1 MTRILLIC
9 ALMALS
15 VPALHAQW
23 KTAQRPV
30 AGSSQPI
37 NADEIAPLR
46 TPENWPL
53 RISSR
58 NAAPWSLSG
67 ARYLGDPKAAVRKVV
82 RDQTTGLPIRLEGPV
97 AYPLRNL
104 RSASAADHAF
114 SYLDYMRHTL
124 AIDDPR
130 SEFRI
135 EASFRDELGQEHL
148 RLRQY
153 FRGVEIWGSE
163 ILMHR
168 REGAID
174 LLHGRYRATPRDLD
188 VVPTLSEEVATNTI
202 LSHVARRE
210 TVQDYDLRLAGP
222 RFQNTKLVIYY
233 PKDTPGPRLC
243 WYTEVTAH
251 PLSRWAY
258 FLDANSGEV
267 VHRFQLVCT
276 LHPNLGEGHTHPVPN
291 VIGRYKATN
300 PTSDFR
306 FPTSIATEA
315 IAKEAISDF
324 RFPISDFDGPVTAQA
339 TDLLGVTRTIGTY
352 EVGNEYLM
360 LDASRPMFNAQQ
372 SAIPDNPVGGILT
385 LDARDSTVNAGEA
398 FYVVSG
404 SNTWNDPA
412 TVSAHY
418 NAGICYEYFRST
430 HGRNSINGNGGTI
443 FSIVNITDEDG
454 LGLDNAFW
462 NGQFMF
468 YGNGREA
475 FEPLAGALDVGAHE
489 MTHGVI
495 QNTANLVYQDEPGA
509 INESFADVFGVLVD
523 REDFQLGEDVVRRSS
538 FPSGALRDMQN
549 PNNGGSRLGDPGWQ
563 PASVSEQYLG
573 DLDNGGVHINSGIPN
588 RAFFLFANQVG
599 LERAEQVYYR
609 TLSTYLTRNS
619 EFIDLRMAVLQAA
632 EDLYGQTE
640 VNAAAAAFDA
650 VGITED
656 LPGNMEEP
664 MEQMINPGD
673 QYIAAVGANG
683 FGLYLYNTSGE
694 VLQGA
699 DPLINEEI
707 ISPPSISDDGSV
719 IVFVNGSNQLRY
731 VIIDWDAGQVTGN
744 DVLSQ
749 ENVWRRAAIS
759 KDAARI
765 AVVTQEENDQIL
777 IFDFASQQQRN
788 FELFNPTFSEGITS
802 DEVQYADAMEWDITS
817 SYLIY
822 DAFNE
827 VDGFGGGYTF
837 WDIGVMEV
845 WNRDTETFADGNI
858 GKLFT
863 QLPRGIAVGNPS
875 VAKNSPDV
883 VAFDYVDEDQNDLA
897 ILGYN
902 IRENEVSTIF
912 ENNVISYPNYS
923 TNDQFLVFNART
935 TNNADVVGI
944 VEMAEDKINPAG
956 QAQVFISNAQWPIW
970 FATGDRVITDLED
983 VPERASSALR
993 LFPNPVVDR
1002 VTLQLALEQPGDLHI
1017 ELIDPLGRVVKHW
1030 SEQAVAGA
1038 WEGQYSMA
1046 GIPSGTYWI
1055 RVKAGTQVYT
1065 SPISK

>member
-1 MTRILLIC
+1 MTRILLLAA
-9 ALMALS
+9 ALMVFG
-15 VPALHAQW
+15 VPGLHAQW
-23 KTAQRPV
+23 KTTQRPTV
-30 AGSSQPI
+30 AAQSI
-37 NADEIAPLR
+37 DLNAIAPLR
-46 TPENWPL
+46 TPDNWPL
-53 RISSR
+53 TKPSVS
-58 NAAPWSLSG
+58 ATPWSLSG
-67 ARYLGDPKAAVRKVV
+67 ARFLGDPLAALRSVE
-82 RDQTTGLPIRLEGPV
+82 RDETTGLPIRIAGQV
-97 AYPLRNL
+97 DYPLRNL
-104 RSASAADHAF
+104 RSASVADHAF
-114 SYLDYMRHTL
+114 SYLDYLRHTL
-124 AIDDPR
+124 VVDEPR
-130 SEFRI
+130 TEFRI
-135 EASFRDELGQEHL
+135 EASFRDELGQEHV

-153 FRGVEIWGSE
+153 YQEVEVWGSE
-163 ILMHR
+163 ILLHR
-168 REGAID
+168 REGSID
-174 LLHGRYRATPRDLD
+174 LLHGRYRATPRGLQ
-188 VVPTLSEEVATNTI
+188 VTPALAEEQATTAI
-202 LSHVARRE
+202 LNHVAQRE
-210 TVQDYDLRLAGP
+210 TVQDYDRRLAGP
-222 RFQNTKLVIYY
+222 RFQDTKLVIYY
-233 PKDTPGPRLC
+233 PKETQEPRLC

-258 FLDANSGEV
+258 FLDAQSGEV
-267 VHRFQLVCT
+267 IHRFQLVCT
-276 LHPNLGEGHTHPVPN
+276 LHPHLEEGHTHPVPN
-291 VIGRYKATN
+291 LIGRHKASN
-300 PTSDFR
+300 
-306 FPTSIATEA
+306 PTSIATEA
-315 IAKEAISDF
+315 LAKEA
-324 RFPISDFDGPVTAQA
+324 DFDGPVTAQA
-339 TDLLGVTRTIGTY
+339 TDLMGITRTIGTY

-360 LDASRPMFNAQQ
+360 LDASRAMFNAQQ
-372 SAIPDNPVGGILT
+372 STIPDNPIGGILT
-385 LDARDSTVNAGEA
+385 LDAQDSTLNAGSA

-404 SNTWNDPA
+404 NNTWNDPA

-430 HGRNSINGNGGTI
+430 HNRNSINGSGGTI

-475 FEPLAGALDVGAHE
+475 FEPLAAALDVGAHE

-523 REDFQLGEDVVRRSS
+523 REDFQLGEDVVRRTS
-538 FPSGALRDMQN
+538 FPSGALRDMAN

-563 PASVSEQYLG
+563 PASVSEQYRG

-588 RAFFLFANQVG
+588 RAFFLFADQVG

-650 VGITED
+650 VGITAD
-656 LPGNMEEP
+656 LPDNMEEP
-664 MEQMINPGD
+664 MEQMVNPGD

-683 FGLYLYNTSGE
+683 FGLYLYNTSGQ
-694 VLQGA
+694 VVQGA
-699 DPLINEEI
+699 DPLVNEEI

-731 VIIDWDAGQVTGN
+731 VIIDWEAGQVTGN

-788 FELFNPTFSEGITS
+788 FELFNPTFTEGISS

-817 SYLIY
+817 SFLIY

-827 VDGFGGGYTF
+827 VSGFGGGYSF

-845 WNRDTETFADGNI
+845 WNRDTETFADGDI

-863 QLPRGIAVGNPS
+863 QLPRGITVGNPS
-875 VAKNSPDV
+875 VAKNSPNI
-883 VAFDYVDEDQNDLA
+883 VAFDYVDENQSDLA
-897 ILGYN
+897 ILGYD
-902 IRENEVSTIF
+902 IIENEVSTIF
-912 ENNVISYPNYS
+912 ENTVISYPNYS

-935 TNNADVVGI
+935 TDNSDVVGI
-944 VEMAEDKINPAG
+944 VEMAEDKISPAG
-956 QAQVFISNAQWPIW
+956 QPQVFISDVRWPIW
-970 FATGDRVITDLED
+970 FATGDRVITDLENA
-983 VPERASSALR
+983 PQEASSAMR
-993 LFPNPVVDR
+993 VFPNPVVDR
-1002 VTLQLALEQPGDLHI
+1002 VTVQVQIDRPVALHV
-1017 ELIDPLGRVVKHW
+1017 ELIDALGRVVKNW
-1030 SEQAVAGA
+1030 EEEAVPGL
-1038 WEGQYSMA
+1038 WEGQYSLA
-1046 GIPSGTYWI
+1046 GIPSGIYWV
-1055 RVKAGTQVYT
+1055 RVKAGSQVFT
-1065 SPISK
+1065 NPIRK

>member
-30 AGSSQPI
+30 ASSSQPI
-37 NADEIAPLR
+37 NVDEIASLR

-53 RISSR
+53 RVPSR

-67 ARYLGDPKAAVRKVV
+67 TRYLGDPKATVRAVV
-82 RDQTTGLPIRLEGPV
+82 RDEATGLPIRLEGPV

-124 AIDDPR
+124 AVDDPR

-153 FRGVEIWGSE
+153 FRKVEVWGSE

-174 LLHGRYRATPRDLD
+174 LLHGRYRASPRGLD
-188 VVPTLSEEVATNTI
+188 VVPTLPEEVATNTI
-202 LSHVARRE
+202 LSHVAQRE
-210 TVQDYDLRLAGP
+210 TVQNYDLRLAGP

-233 PKDTPGPRLC
+233 PKDTPEPRLC
-243 WYTEVTAH
+243 WYAEVTAH

-276 LHPNLGEGHTHPVPN
+276 LHPNLGEGHTHPVPRLVGKHN
-291 VIGRYKATN
+291 QTKAAN
-300 PTSDFR
+300 
-306 FPTSIATEA
+306 
-315 IAKEAISDF
+315 
-324 RFPISDFDGPVTAQA
+324 PISDFDGPVTAQA

-404 SNTWNDPA
+404 NNTWNDPA

-454 LGLDNAFW
+454 FGLDNAFW

-673 QYIAAVGANG
+673 QYIAAVGSNG

-765 AVVTQEENDQIL
+765 AVVTQEVNDQIL

-788 FELFNPTFSEGITS
+788 FELFNPTFTEGITS

-837 WDIGVMEV
+837 WDIGVLEV
-845 WNRDTETFADGNI
+845 WSRDTETFADGNI

-956 QAQVFISNAQWPIW
+956 QAQVFITDAQWPIW

-983 VPERASSALR
+983 APERASSALR

-1002 VTLQLALEQPGDLHI
+1002 VTVQLALEQPGDMHI
-1017 ELIDPLGRVVKHW
+1017 ELIDPLGRVVRQWK
-1030 SEQAVAGA
+1030 EQVVAGA
-1038 WEGQYSMA
+1038 WEGQYSLA

-1055 RVKAGTQVYT
+1055 RLKAGNQVYT

>member
-1 MTRILLIC
+1 MKRKLLLL
-9 ALMALS
+9 ALLLAFL
-15 VPALHAQW
+15 PAMLLAQW
-23 KTAQRPV
+23 KKDLKLSNTSTIDLNQI
-30 AGSSQPI
+30 S
-37 NADEIAPLR
+37 PLR
-46 TPENWPL
+46 TPGSWPL
-53 RISSR
+53 
-58 NAAPWSLSG
+58 NGQTAKETPWSLTG
-67 ARYLGDPKAAVRKVV
+67 ARYLGDPKAAMRSVT
-82 RDQTTGLPIRLEGPV
+82 RDKSTGLPIRIEGQV
-97 AYPLRNL
+97 DYPLRNL

-114 SYLDYMRHTL
+114 SYLDYLRHTL
-124 AIDDPR
+124 AVDDPR
-130 SEFRI
+130 TEFRM
-135 EASFRDELGQEHL
+135 EELFRDQLGQEHL
-148 RLRQY
+148 RLHQY
-153 FRGVEIWGSE
+153 YQEVEVWGSE

-174 LLHGRYRATPRDLD
+174 LLHGRYRATPRGMQVTPALA
-188 VVPTLSEEVATNTI
+188 EEQATTAI
-202 LSHVARRE
+202 LNHVAQRE
-210 TVQDYDLRLAGP
+210 TVQEYDPRLAGP
-222 RFQNTKLVIYY
+222 RFQGTKLVIYY
-233 PKDTPGPRLC
+233 PRDTQEPRLC
-243 WYTEVTAH
+243 WFTEVTAH

-258 FLDANSGEV
+258 FLDAQSGEV
-267 VHRFQLVCT
+267 IHRFQLVCT
-276 LHPNLGEGHTHPVPN
+276 LHPHLEEGHTHPVPN
-291 VIGRYKATN
+291 LTRRNTKTKVTN
-300 PTSDFR
+300 LASP
-306 FPTSIATEA
+306 AAEA
-315 IAKEAISDF
+315 LAKEA
-324 RFPISDFDGPVTAQA
+324 DFDGPVTAQA
-339 TDLLGVTRTIGTY
+339 IDLLGITRTIGTY
-352 EVGNEYLM
+352 EVGNDFLM

-372 SAIPDNPVGGILT
+372 STIPDNPIGGILT

-398 FYVVSG
+398 FYVLSG
-404 SNTWNDPA
+404 NNTWNDPA

-430 HGRNSINGNGGTI
+430 HSRNSINGNGGTI

-468 YGNGREA
+468 YGNGRNA
-475 FEPLAGALDVGAHE
+475 FEPLAAALDVGAHE

-523 REDFQLGEDVVRRSS
+523 REDFQLGEDVVRRTS
-538 FPSGALRDMQN
+538 FPSGALRDMAN

-563 PASVSEQYLG
+563 PASVDEQYLG

-650 VGITED
+650 VGITVD
-656 LPGNMEEP
+656 LPDNMEDP
-664 MEQMINPGD
+664 MEQMTNPGD

-683 FGLYLYNTSGE
+683 FGLYLYNTSGQ

-699 DPLINEEI
+699 DPLVNEEI

-719 IVFVNGSNQLRY
+719 IVFVNGSNQLRF
-731 VIIDWDAGQVTGN
+731 VTIDWDAGQVTGN

-749 ENVWRRAAIS
+749 ENIWRRAAIS

-777 IFDFASQQQRN
+777 IFDFATQQQRN
-788 FELFNPTFSEGITS
+788 FELFNPTFTEGITS

-817 SYLIY
+817 SFLIY

-827 VDGFGGGYTF
+827 VDGFGGGYSF

-845 WNRDTETFADGNI
+845 WNRDTESFSDGNI

-875 VAKNSPDV
+875 VAKNSPNI
-883 VAFDYVDEDQNDLA
+883 VAFDYVDENQSDLE
-897 ILGYN
+897 ILGYD
-902 IRENEVSTIF
+902 IIENEVSTIF
-912 ENNVISYPNYS
+912 ENTVISYPNYS

-935 TNNADVVGI
+935 TDNADVVGVI
-944 VEMAEDKINPAG
+944 EMASDKINPAG
-956 QAQVFISNAQWPIW
+956 QAQVFITNAQWPIW

-983 VPERASSALR
+983 TPEVESSTMR
-993 LFPNPVVDR
+993 VFPNPVVEKLTIQL
-1002 VTLQLALEQPGDLHI
+1002 TLDQPGDLYI
-1017 ELIDPLGRVVKHW
+1017 EVIDPLGRSVKYW
-1030 SEQAVAGA
+1030 NTQAVAGA
-1038 WEGQYSMA
+1038 WEGQFSLA
-1046 GIPSGTYWI
+1046 ELPNGTYWV
-1055 RVKAGTQVYT
+1055 RVKAGNQVYT
-1065 SPISK
+1065 SPVSK